1 MKPENLEILMVEDN
15 PADVLLTKEAFR
27 EGNIASRLNVVKDG
41 VEALAYL
48 RREGPY
54 GTASRPDLIFLD
66 LNLPRKNGQEVLQ
79 EIKTDENFRKIPVIV
94 LTTSSSESD
103 IARSYHHYAN
113 AYVVKPVDMDQF
125 NDALKCIDRFWR
137 RTATLPPK

>member
-1 MKPENLEILMVEDN
+1 MTPENLEILMVEDN

-54 GTASRPDLIFLD
+54 GTACRPDLIFLD

-103 IARSYHHYAN
+103 IARSYQHYAN
-113 AYVVKPVDMDQF
+113 AYVVKPVDMDRF

>member
-1 MKPENLEILMVEDN
+1 MTPENLEILMVEDN
-15 PADVLLTKEAFR
+15 PADVLLTREAFR

-48 RREGPY
+48 RREDPY
-54 GTASRPDLIFLD
+54 AAVSRPDLIFLD

-79 EIKTDENFRKIPVIV
+79 EIKTDENFRQIPVIV

-103 IARSYHHYAN
+103 IVKSYQYYAN

-125 NDALKCIDRFWR
+125 NEALKCIDRFWR
-137 RTATLPPK
+137 RTATLPPR